1 MTKSAKI
8 AVVMGGGSSERE
20 VSIQTGA
27 GVMRALHALGYDA
40 QSLDYDARFIDT
52 VRVLEPDA
60 VFNALH
66 GLGGESGELQGL
78 LDHLGI
84 AYTGSGLRACAL
96 ALDKHLA
103 KKLFAAEGLPTPSW
117 ELFDVAGGTLPLLPG
132 SLDLPLVVKPRDEGS
147 SVGVAIVRTHE
158 QWGKAM
164 LEAAGQYTQ
173 ILAEEYVPG
182 REFAC
187 GIVGEDALPV
197 VEIIPNRDEFYNY
210 EAKYEAG
217 ASTHVVPA
225 EIGDDLAGRL
235 QTLALSAHRLLGLR
249 DYSRADFIVTPEGRP
264 YLLEIN
270 ATPGLTATSLLPD
283 AARAIGM
290 SYEAL
295 VERLVGFAL
304 ARVAATE

>member
-103 KKLFAAEGLPTPSW
+103 KKLFAAEGL
-117 ELFDVAGGTLPLLPG
+117 
-132 SLDLPLVVKPRDEGS
+132 
-147 SVGVAIVRTHE
+147 
-158 QWGKAM
+158 
-164 LEAAGQYTQ
+164 
-173 ILAEEYVPG
+173 
-182 REFAC
+182 
-187 GIVGEDALPV
+187 
-197 VEIIPNRDEFYNY
+197 
-210 EAKYEAG
+210 
-217 ASTHVVPA
+217 
-225 EIGDDLAGRL
+225 
-235 QTLALSAHRLLGLR
+235 
-249 DYSRADFIVTPEGRP
+249 
-264 YLLEIN
+264 
-270 ATPGLTATSLLPD
+270 
-283 AARAIGM
+283 
-290 SYEAL
+290 
-295 VERLVGFAL
+295 
-304 ARVAATE
+304 